1 MLFTFWSTERCF
13 SSSWLACRVNDFRP
27 LCNTSLG
34 NVRPGSSKRLISA
47 STSTR
52 VIQKANNSFI
62 LPFVFGAYQKKYNEF
77 GTVAASSEGAFWG
90 AKISS
95 TAGVNFCFFVG
106 CFSSPALAGSVFDSS
121 SFFLIN
127 VCGLLLFSFFVSF
140 AFLLFK
146 LCIFQGR
153 PDSRLGL
160 QKMQYDFWL
169 WTNEIRTHGSAFRMS
184 PAVSEV
190 SICIA
195 SAAVLARAHSA
206 SVKLG
211 GAASSG
217 CLSCWKMWF
226 NRHIGEFCNHIRSVL
241 ENTLHKFFAFVKPF
255 LITFHGIFCWIRLGL
270 GKFLQVMDQVGTGKF
285 V

>member
-34 NVRPGSSKRLISA
+34 TVRPGSSKRLISA

-121 SFFLIN
+121 SFFPSSTC
-127 VCGLLLFSFFVSF
+127 VVFSCIRFLPRLHSSF
-140 AFLLFK
+140 
-146 LCIFQGR
+146 
-153 PDSRLGL
+153 S
-160 QKMQYDFWL
+160 
-169 WTNEIRTHGSAFRMS
+169 S
-184 PAVSEV
+184 
-190 SICIA
+190 
-195 SAAVLARAHSA
+195 SA
-206 SVKLG
+206 SFKAALTRDWACRKCNMILTMNKWNQNTWVRLQNVSSSVRGFDLHCFSSSLG
-211 GAASSG
+211 TCA
-217 CLSCWKMWF
+217 LS
-226 NRHIGEFCNHIRSVL
+226 FCQAWGRC
-241 ENTLHKFFAFVKPF
+241 F
-255 LITFHGIFCWIRLGL
+255 
-270 GKFLQVMDQVGTGKF
+270 
-285 V
+285 